1 VDTQR
6 HAGKVAIVTGAASGI
21 GRATAERLAREGARV
36 VGCNITDE
44 SRTRAEERFA
54 GLGLDIELIKAD
66 ITIQQDVDRLV
77 EMAGPKIDLLANV
90 AGVMDGYT
98 ALGDLAD
105 DAWHRVLNVNLTG
118 LMRTCRAV
126 LPGMIQQ
133 GGGSIVSVGSR
144 ASLGAGPAGV
154 AYATSKHGVLGLVKS
169 IAYYYGPQGIRSNAA
184 LPGTVHSEMHKT
196 SDRAGWA
203 FERASLAKATMPPK
217 GEADEIAA
225 LISWLGSEEASFVN
239 GAVVSADG
247 GWSAA

>member
-1 VDTQR
+1 MDTQR
-6 HAGKVAIVTGAASGI
+6 HAGKVALVTGAANGI

-36 VGCNITDE
+36 VGCNISDE
-44 SRTRAEERFA
+44 ARARAEERFA
-54 GLGLDIELIKAD
+54 GLELDIELVKAD
-66 ITIQQDVDRLV
+66 IAVQEDVNRLV
-77 EMAGPKIDLLANV
+77 ATAGPRIDLLANV

-105 DAWHRVLNVNLTG
+105 HTWHRVLEVNLTG
-118 LMRTCRAV
+118 LMRMCRAV
-126 LPGMIQQ
+126 LPGMIEQ
-133 GGGSIVSVGSR
+133 GGGAIVSVGSR

-154 AYATSKHGVLGLVKS
+154 AYATTKHGVLGLVKS

-184 LPGTVHSEMHKT
+184 LPGTVRSEMHKS
-196 SDRAGWA
+196 SDRTGWA

-217 GEADEIAA
+217 GEPDEIAA
-225 LISWLGSEEASFVN
+225 LISWLGSDEASFVN

>member
-1 VDTQR
+1 MDFQR
-6 HAGKVAIVTGAASGI
+6 HAGKIALVTGAASGI

-36 VGCNITDE
+36 IGCNRNDE
-44 SRTRAEERFA
+44 ARAQADERFA
-54 GLGLDIELIKAD
+54 ELGLAIEMVKAD
-66 ITIQQDVDRLV
+66 IAVQEDVDGLV
-77 EMAGPKIDLLANV
+77 AHVGPRIDILANV

-105 DAWHRVLNVNLTG
+105 ETWDRVVDVNLTG
-118 LMRTCRAV
+118 LMRMCRAV
-126 LPGMIQQ
+126 LPGMIDR
-133 GGGSIVSVGSR
+133 GGGAIISVGSR

-154 AYATSKHGVLGLVKS
+154 AYATTKHGVLGLVKS

-196 SDRAGWA
+196 STRSGWA
-203 FERASLAKATMPPK
+203 FERAGLAKATMPPK
-217 GEADEIAA
+217 GQADEVAA
-225 LISWLGSEEASFVN
+225 LISWLGSDEASFVN